1 MISLFIINLFTQHC
15 MMKYTVCLSTI
26 CNIFFIP
33 PINLLLHS
41 HLLSFFFYLSSVSV
55 VNTVLQ
61 LAIEEKRQRRISR
74 QNSLLK
80 EATRRYSLVALVS
93 PPVSGVTPNRRL
105 DLGRSKNSKK
115 GSKRH
120 IDGTVSPYSD
130 AEGGSDKLQTKSKS
144 SSSGPGSQNVPGNVP
159 QDVSLDGSHAPAG
172 DGLYGTAL
180 PVPRERVTIPS
191 AVPHTHGQTMSESSS
206 AANLTATFGVPLMD
220 SYLDSD
226 SDSEGDETSSGDD
239 NRSRASTMTG
249 TGSTMSVL
257 PKHNKKVCKTQLLR
271 RRI

>member
-1 MISLFIINLFTQHC
+1 
-15 MMKYTVCLSTI
+15 
-26 CNIFFIP
+26 
-33 PINLLLHS
+33 
-41 HLLSFFFYLSSVSV
+41 V

-80 EATRRYSLVALVS
+80 EATRRYSLVALVT
-93 PPVSGVTPNRRL
+93 PPVSGANPNRKL
-105 DLGRSKNSKK
+105 DLVRSKNSKK
-115 GSKRH
+115 GSKTH

-130 AEGGSDKLQTKSKS
+130 AEGASDKIQAKSTA
-144 SSSGPGSQNVPGNVP
+144 GPGSQNLHGNVP
-159 QDVSLDGSHAPAG
+159 QEASSDGYHVPVG

-180 PVPRERVTIPS
+180 PAPRERVTIPS

-226 SDSEGDETSSGDD
+226 SESEGDETSSGDD

-249 TGSTMSVL
+249 TGSTISVL
-257 PKHNKKVCKTQLLR
+257 PKHNKKVPKTQYYTK
-271 RRI
+271 RIE

>member
-1 MISLFIINLFTQHC
+1 M
-15 MMKYTVCLSTI
+15 
-26 CNIFFIP
+26 
-33 PINLLLHS
+33 
-41 HLLSFFFYLSSVSV
+41 

-61 LAIEEKRQRRISR
+61 LAIEERRQRRISR
-74 QNSLLK
+74 QDSLLK

-93 PPVSGVTPNRRL
+93 PPIGGVNPTKRQ

-115 GSKRH
+115 GSKSH

-130 AEGGSDKLQTKSKS
+130 IEGMSDKIQVKSKS
-144 SSSGPGSQNVPGNVP
+144 SNTITGTGSQNVPGNVLHEI
-159 QDVSLDGSHAPAG
+159 SSDGSHVPAG
-172 DGLYGTAL
+172 DGVHGTAL

-206 AANLTATFGVPLMD
+206 AANLNSTFGVPLMD
-220 SYLDSD
+220 SYLDSE

-257 PKHNKKVCKTQLLR
+257 PKHNRKVRTTQ
-271 RRI
+271 